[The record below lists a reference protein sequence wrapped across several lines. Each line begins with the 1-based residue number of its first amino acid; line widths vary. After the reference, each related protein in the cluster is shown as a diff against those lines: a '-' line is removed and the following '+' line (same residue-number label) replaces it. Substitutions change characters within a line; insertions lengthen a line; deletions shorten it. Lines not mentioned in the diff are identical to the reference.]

1 MTKEKNR
8 TVLPTIEEDIEIRAG
23 IAADPD
29 TRELTYEEIARMRP
43 ASEVVPHIV
52 ERYRRIHG
60 KNQAP
65 NGLKYKPGDQV
76 QFIADTSKVG
86 VVLEIGPNHGGLIQ
100 YYRVS
105 WNDGEKSLVSELD
118 LHSHHEE
125 NRAPHEVLACGDLG
139 GYREFQRAVTYE
151 RLNRDKPLTNNVH
164 AINASRTRFYPY
176 QFKPLLK
183 FLASANHRLLIAD
196 EVGLGKT
203 IEAGLI
209 LTELRARESLQR
221 VLVVCPANLREKWL
235 TEMLTRFGERFEI
248 LNAEKFGEFL
258 RVYQEAPN
266 RSELSGI
273 ISIESL
279 RTHKIIEVLEAQAP
293 TFDLV
298 IVDEAHH
305 MRNFGTQNRK
315 AGLLVGSGS
324 SAMIM
329 LTATPVHLGNENL
342 FSLLNILDE
351 ESFPELQTSQDRF
364 KQNAPIVQAQSCVA
378 GVPPNVKEA
387 TELLHRAARSEEI
400 AQNPSWNEALLKLE
414 TLAKLEPEKTESRR
428 LQLGLQRDLADLNL
442 IGHIFTRARKRE
454 VHEHAVERRA
464 RVLQVQFSDQERVF
478 YDTVTEF
485 VRENSI
491 KKSGDSVLQ
500 NWILQTPQRQMAS
513 CIPAMVGHYRECS
526 DLSIKDLSEDETV
539 TSNNGDGVS
548 PPVFESATH
557 RLQNVLREWRDD
569 GIDSKYAHLSQAIQK
584 IHEEE
589 SDCKCLIFAFY
600 KGTLKYLSKKLFADG
615 FPNLVLSGDV
625 PLNER
630 TGVIDSFRDDPKIPI
645 LLSSRIGGEGL
656 DFQFCNTMFNYDLPW
671 NPMEVEQRIGRLDR
685 IGQESEVI
693 RIYNFSVEGTIEQNI
708 LERLYNR
715 IGIFERSIGDLED
728 ILGGIV
734 NNLERELLSTRL
746 TPEEIAQRVDRAA
759 LVLEER
765 QQELQRLEEKAAQ
778 LVGVDEYFEAE
789 VLRIRDRRRY
799 VTSVQLEKFVCDF
812 LRSQCP
818 RTRVVIG
825 AEGEGVI
832 HVCDQLRQFLVR
844 EKVSVKDTQLLAK
857 SENSGI
863 PVTFDSDVAFRKP
876 RIEFINVVHP
886 LVQAIAR
893 HYRESPIAPASYVS
907 LSVSNTLAKGTYYF
921 FIFKLSI
928 KALRQSNV
936 LEVVVLSED
945 LKEACSSDESEGLLG
960 EMVENGEEPKGGNIP
975 VDENRVI
982 HAFKKAEQLILGRI
996 QDLRSEAVRTN
1007 DAFIDRR
1014 LASIRAFAGRKLARQ
1029 KELLKNGEELEREER
1044 YLRMLRG
1051 SIDNIERK
1059 LRADIDSLKQQRQ
1072 VGVTYD
1078 EVAAGI
1084 LEVTSR

>member
-1 MTKEKNR
+1 MSKDTDR
-8 TVLPTIEEDIEIRAG
+8 IVLPTPEEDVAIRSA

-29 TRELTYEEIARMRP
+29 TRELTAEEISRMRP

-52 ERYRRIHG
+52 ERYRRTRG
-60 KNQAP
+60 KQQAP
-65 NGLKYKPGDQV
+65 NGLNFKPGDQV
-76 QFIADTSKVG
+76 QLIADPSKIG
-86 VVLEIGPNHGGLIQ
+86 VVLDIGPNHGGSIQ

-105 WNDGEKSLVSELD
+105 WNDGKKPLVAEHD
-118 LHSHHEE
+118 LQSNCEDKT
-125 NRAPHEVLACGDLG
+125 PHEVLSCGEFG
-139 GYREFQRAVTYE
+139 GYREFQRAITYE
-151 RLNRDKPLTNNVH
+151 RLNRDRPLTNNIH
-164 AINASRTRFYPY
+164 AINASRTRFFPY

-183 FLASANHRLLIAD
+183 FLASENHRLLIAD

-221 VLVVCPANLREKWL
+221 VLVVCPSNLREKWL

-248 LNAEKFGEFL
+248 LDAEKFVAFL
-258 RVYQEAPN
+258 RQYEEAPE
-266 RSELSGI
+266 RAELSGI

-279 RTHKIIEVLEAQAP
+279 RTRRIIELLDAQAP

-305 MRNFGTQNRK
+305 MRNFQTQNRR
-315 AGLLVGSGS
+315 AGVLLGSGS

-351 ESFPELQTSQDRF
+351 DSFLELRTSQARF
-364 KQNAPIVQAQSCVA
+364 EQNAPIVQAQACIA
-378 GVPPNVKEA
+378 GVPPNVKRA
-387 TELLHRAARSEEI
+387 TELLQRAAQSTEI
-400 AQNPSWNEALLKLE
+400 AQNPAMKEAMLKLE
-414 TLAKLEPEKTESRR
+414 TLEKPELTENKSRR

-442 IGHIFTRARKRE
+442 IGHIFTRTRKRE
-454 VHEHAVERRA
+454 VHEHVVERHA
-464 RVLQVQFSDQERVF
+464 YVLQVQFSGQERAF

-485 VRENSI
+485 VRENSTQRT
-491 KKSGDSVLQ
+491 GDPVVQS
-500 NWILQTPQRQMAS
+500 WILQTPQRRMAS
-513 CIPAMVGHYRECS
+513 CIPAMVEYYRES
-526 DLSIKDLSEDETV
+526 SGLNIEDLSEDETV
-539 TSNNGDGVS
+539 TSSNGNGES
-548 PPVFESATH
+548 SAVFGSAAH
-557 RLQNVLREWRDD
+557 RLRHVLREWRDD
-569 GIDSKYAHLSQAIQK
+569 GIDSKYAHLSKALREF
-584 IHEEE
+584 HEGENG
-589 SDCKCLIFAFY
+589 CKCLIFAFY
-600 KGTLKYLSKKLFADG
+600 KGTLNYLSKKLSTDG

-625 PLNER
+625 AMKER
-630 TGVIDSFRDDPKIPI
+630 TGVIDSFRDDPEIPI

-693 RIYNFSVEGTIEQNI
+693 RIYNFSVEGTIEQKI
-708 LERLYNR
+708 LDRLYNR

-728 ILGGIV
+728 ILGDIV
-734 NNLERELLSTRL
+734 NNLERELLSISL
-746 TPEEIAQRVDRAA
+746 TPEEIEQRVDRAA

-765 QQELQRLEEKAAQ
+765 LEELHRLEEKAAQ

-789 VLRIRDRRRY
+789 VARIRDRRRY
-799 VTSVQLEKFVCDF
+799 VTSVQLQRFVCDF
-812 LRSQCP
+812 FRSQYP
-818 RTRVVIG
+818 RTRVVMG
-825 AEGEGVI
+825 SEGEGVI

-844 EKVSVKDTQLLAK
+844 EKVSIRDTQLLAR
-857 SENSGI
+857 SETTGL

-893 HYRESPIAPASYVS
+893 HYGESSITPASYVS
-907 LSVSNTLAKGTYYF
+907 LSDSISLDLGTYYF

-928 KALRQSNV
+928 EALRQSSV

-945 LKEACSSDESEGLLG
+945 LKEACSADESEALLG
-960 EMVENGEEPKGGNIP
+960 EIVENGQEPRGGRMP
-975 VDENRVI
+975 VDKGIVERAYSV
-982 HAFKKAEQLILGRI
+982 AEELFLGRL
-996 QDLRSEAVRTN
+996 QDLRSEAERTN
-1007 DAFIDRR
+1007 DGFIDRR
-1014 LASIRAFAGRKLARQ
+1014 LASLQAFADRKLTKQR
-1029 KELLKNGEELEREER
+1029 ELLEIAESLGRDER

-1051 SIDNIERK
+1051 SIENMERK
-1059 LRADIDSLKQQRQ
+1059 RNADFDSLEQQRK
-1072 VGVTYD
+1072 VGITYD

-1084 LEVTSR
+1084 LEITRG

>member
-1 MTKEKNR
+1 MPKDKNR
-8 TVLPTIEEDIEIRAG
+8 MVLPTKEEDIEIRAA

-29 TRELTYEEIARMRP
+29 TRELTGEEIARMRP

-52 ERYRRIHG
+52 ERYRRIRG
-60 KNQAP
+60 KQKIP
-65 NGLKYKPGDQV
+65 KGPKFKPGDQV
-76 QFIADTSKVG
+76 QFIADTGIIG

-100 YYRVS
+100 FYRVS
-105 WNDGEKSLVSELD
+105 WNDGNKSLVAEHD
-118 LHSHHEE
+118 LQSYFED
-125 NRAPHEVLACGDLG
+125 RAPHEVLASGELG
-139 GYREFQRAVTYE
+139 GYREFQRAITYE
-151 RLNRDKPLTNNVH
+151 RLNRDRPLTNNIH

-221 VLVVCPANLREKWL
+221 VLVVCPSNLREKWL

-248 LNAEKFGEFL
+248 LDAERFGAFL
-258 RVYQEAPN
+258 RMYQEAPD

-279 RTHKIIEVLEAQAP
+279 RTRKIIEVLEAQAP

-305 MRNFGTQNRK
+305 MRNFGTRNRR
-315 AGLLVGSGS
+315 AGELLGSGS

-351 ESFPELQTSQDRF
+351 ESFPELRTSQARF
-364 KQNAPIVQAQSCVA
+364 EQNAPIVQAQACIA
-378 GVPPNVKEA
+378 GVPPNVKQA
-387 TELLHRAARSEEI
+387 TEFLHRAAKSTEI
-400 AQNPSWNEALLKLE
+400 AQNPAMMEAMLKLKKLE
-414 TLAKLEPEKTESRR
+414 KLEPRENDSRR
-428 LQLGLQRDLADLNL
+428 LQLGLQGDLADLNL
-442 IGHIFTRARKRE
+442 IGHIFSRTRKRE
-454 VHEHAVERRA
+454 VHEHVVERHA
-464 RVLQVQFSDQERVF
+464 FVLQVQLSEQERVF

-491 KKSGDSVLQ
+491 KRTGDPVVQS
-500 NWILQTPQRQMAS
+500 WILQTPQRRMAS
-513 CIPAMVGHYRECS
+513 CIPAMVEHYRECS
-526 DLSIKDLSEDETV
+526 DLSIEDLSEDETV
-539 TSNNGDGVS
+539 TSSNGDGES
-548 PPVFESATH
+548 PPVFGSVTH
-557 RLQNVLREWRDD
+557 RLRDVLREWRDD
-569 GIDSKYAHLSQAIQK
+569 GIDTKYAHLSQALRGIQ
-584 IHEEE
+584 EEE
-589 SDCKCLIFAFY
+589 NGCKCLIFAFY
-600 KGTLKYLSKKLFADG
+600 KGTLNYLSKKLSADG

-625 PLNER
+625 HVKER
-630 TGVIDSFRDDPKIPI
+630 TGVIDSFRDDREIPI

-693 RIYNFSVEGTIEQNI
+693 RIYNFSVEGTIEKKI
-708 LERLYNR
+708 LDRLYNR

-728 ILGGIV
+728 ILGDIV
-734 NNLERELLSTRL
+734 HNLERELLSTSL
-746 TPEEIAQRVDRAA
+746 TPEEIEQRVDHAV

-765 QQELQRLEEKAAQ
+765 LQELQRLEEKAAQ

-789 VLRIRDRRRY
+789 VARIRDRRRY
-799 VTSVQLEKFVCDF
+799 VTSVQLERFVCDF
-812 LRSQCP
+812 LRSHCP
-818 RTRVVIG
+818 RTRFLTG
-825 AEGEGVI
+825 SEGDGVI

-844 EKVSVKDTQLLAK
+844 ENVSVRDTQLLAR
-857 SENSGI
+857 SERTGI
-863 PVTFDSDVAFRKP
+863 SVTFDSDLAFRKP

-886 LVQAIAR
+886 LVRAIAR
-893 HYRESPIAPASYVS
+893 HYEEARIAPATRVS
-907 LSVSNTLAKGTYYF
+907 LREVGLLDPGAYYF
-921 FIFKLSI
+921 FIFKLRI
-928 KALRQSNV
+928 EALRQSSV
-936 LEVVVLSED
+936 LEIVVLNED
-945 LKEACSSDESEGLLG
+945 LKEACSAENSEAILG
-960 EMVENGEEPKGGNIP
+960 EIVENGQEPKGGHMP
-975 VDENRVI
+975 VDEDRAM
-982 HAFKKAEQLILGRI
+982 HAFNEAEQLLLGRI
-996 QDLRSEAVRTN
+996 KGLRLEAERTN

-1014 LASIRAFAGRKLARQ
+1014 LASVRAFAGRKLAGQ
-1029 KELLKNGEELEREER
+1029 QALLKKGEVLGREER

-1059 LRADIDSLKQQRQ
+1059 LGADADSLEQQRR

-1078 EVAAGI
+1078 EIAAGI
-1084 LEVTSR
+1084 LEVHSR